1 MGVFQCDNEG
11 SVLSTYDGITRHGHN
26 ARSVLR
32 LCTYPRICGVVQ
44 RRRCRSLSKIVVA
57 ARAYD
62 RGTPLMPLG
71 ILVDLYM
78 GYQAGIG
85 PATNHWNVLP
95 MSGNDTAL
103 DYLFKQQLFVDSG
116 LPDAELKTTPHGLQ
130 SNVVCRRLQSVCR
143 PESETGVC
151 QLSSGEIADVIL
163 SDADADFLSL
173 YPVILLVG
181 EQDFSAASGLSARLI
196 AALKTNGVEELLMQ
210 QYHRDMMPPTAWAE
224 LNATRKVRIVT
235 PAAIGKQVC

>member
-1 MGVFQCDNEG
+1 MARGGSRRSGKVWTVQPSGWGYGPTTEGCGPLYCQPKGSSTWEQRGCTASEMSTGATCRGAEASHSYSWYWRVWHHTFFAGAAKLTEEGPAMGVFECDSEG
-11 SVLSTYDGITRHGHN
+11 NVLSTYDGITRHGHN
-26 ARSVLR
+26 AQSVLG
-32 LCTYPRICGVVQ
+32 LCTSPRICGGCSTCTLFV
-44 RRRCRSLSKIVVA
+44 LSNMVVA

-130 SNVVCRRLQSVCR
+130 SNASTRRFHSACRR
-143 PESETGVC
+143 ESESVFC
-151 QLSSGEIADVIL
+151 
-163 SDADADFLSL
+163 
-173 YPVILLVG
+173 
-181 EQDFSAASGLSARLI
+181 
-196 AALKTNGVEELLMQ
+196 
-210 QYHRDMMPPTAWAE
+210 H
-224 LNATRKVRIVT
+224 
-235 PAAIGKQVC
+235 